1 MAARRS
7 PGSNHAGSAPGTGW
21 PLSGTVHEHPHLVT
35 VHRAVERSRER
46 LVASFVAPRSVTWTL
61 LTLSV
66 VAAVQE
72 YLLGPKAMGG
82 GLYTHY
88 NNYRIYERSFLHLL
102 HGQDLYVRY
111 PAEHWD
117 IFKYSPTF
125 AALMAPFSLLP
136 DAAGVVLW
144 NLVNAAVF
152 VVALAKLPVLS
163 ERSKAL
169 LGLVLVPDFLTA
181 VQNTQANVLVAGLVL
196 LAFALLERDRPV
208 WAALSVAFGFYVKL
222 YPALAALVFVFYP
235 RKLRFLASLAAWLL
249 LLGVLP
255 LVLVSPEALRTL
267 YAGWFR
273 LLFSDREVL
282 TGLSV
287 MGVLHGWFGLDPSK
301 TLVALLGGVA
311 LLVPLVNI
319 GAWARPTFR
328 LLFLAALLVWMVI
341 FNHASESATFFIA
354 MCGVG
359 LWYFARPRRPNE
371 AALFGLAFLLTSMSP
386 RFPEVLVER
395 VVRPYALKAVP
406 CILVFAVLVLELLA
420 LRGEPAAL
428 VAEKRAAR
436 PA

>member
-1 MAARRS
+1 MSVLRVA
-7 PGSNHAGSAPGTGW
+7 
-21 PLSGTVHEHPHLVT
+21 E
-35 VHRAVERSRER
+35 RARER
-46 LVASFVAPRSVTWTL
+46 LAAFFVEPRNVAWTL
-61 LTLSV
+61 LALSV

-88 NNYRIYERSFLHLL
+88 NNYRIYERSFVHLL
-102 HGQDLYVRY
+102 HRQDLYVRY
-111 PAEHWD
+111 PAEHFD

-125 AALMAPFSLLP
+125 AALMAPLSLLP
-136 DAAGVVLW
+136 DAAGIVLW
-144 NLVNAAVF
+144 NLLNAAVF
-152 VVALAKLPVLS
+152 VLALAKLPVLS

-196 LAFALLERDRPV
+196 LAFGLLERDRPG
-208 WAALSVAFGFYVKL
+208 WAALSIACGLYVKL
-222 YPALAALVFVFYP
+222 YPALGALVFLFYP
-235 RKLRFLASLAAWLL
+235 RKLRFLASLAGWLL
-249 LLGVLP
+249 MLGVLP
-255 LVLVSPEALRTL
+255 LLLVSPEALRGL
-267 YAGWFR
+267 YTSWFR

-287 MGVLHGWFGLDPSK
+287 MGVLRGWFGLDPSK
-301 TLVALLGGVA
+301 TVVVLLGGVV
-311 LLVPLVNI
+311 LLVPLVNV

-359 LWYFARPRRPNE
+359 LWYFARPRRPVE

-386 RFPEVLVER
+386 HFPDVLVQR

-406 CILVFAVLVLELLA
+406 CILVWLVLVYELVA
-420 LRGEPAAL
+420 SRGEPAAL
-428 VAEKRAAR
+428 VAAKRAAR